1 MSDPDKW
8 MSRKLLFSLVAFI
21 VSSIL
26 VYSGKVAGSEWMAV
40 CSAVVTVYLGGQAYV
55 DRASK

>member
-1 MSDPDKW
+1 MKW
-8 MSRKLLFSLVAFI
+8 MSRKLVFALVAFI

-26 VYSGKVAGSEWMAV
+26 VYTGKVAGSEWMAV

-55 DRASK
+55 DKTAG